1 MKTLDFIKMINN
13 QRIRFLKTYAIS
25 TIIDIVDN
33 EMQQMKTLIAN
44 SVEVKNKLTRVEHD
58 SYEEAWKPISE
69 LYKNVKEFTAGLSCI
84 FPGTAAVESD
94 FSIIGYEKNDY
105 RSNLTDFSLEGIL
118 HCKQFNLLNDNQ

>member
-1 MKTLDFIKMINN
+1 M
-13 QRIRFLKTYAIS
+13 
-25 TIIDIVDN
+25 
-33 EMQQMKTLIAN
+33 
-44 SVEVKNKLTRVEHD
+44 
-58 SYEEAWKPISE
+58 KPISE
-69 LYKNVKEFTAGLSCI
+69 LYKNLKEFTAGLSCI